1 MRNVFSRLTSR
12 TVFSGRAFFSGTF
25 ALAGAML
32 ALTPAQVSA
41 APGGYNATLQQ
52 ALAAP
57 KQGILGDVLWKCAGD
72 NCTAANAGSR
82 PVVMCQRVAK
92 KFGTVARFTAAGAE
106 LSADDLTKCN
116 AK

>member
-1 MRNVFSRLTSR
+1 MQHVFSQLTSR
-12 TVFSGRAFFSGTF
+12 TFLSGAF

-32 ALTPAQVSA
+32 AMTPAQVSA

-52 ALAAP
+52 ALTAP
-57 KQGILGDVLWKCAGD
+57 KQAIVGEVMWKCAGTG
-72 NCTAANAGSR
+72 CAAASTGSR

-106 LSADDLTKCN
+106 LSADDLAKCN